1 MLLHAKNIVKVNEAF
16 LVGKNNLIENSIKL
30 LQNLMRTP
38 SVEKKKLPDLV
49 DKKKVVEASTERRKS
64 DAGGE
69 KKKVEAVVERKKTDS
84 VEKKK
89 PDAAEVRTNVKN
101 SLAEC
106 LVKRFHDHK
115 TEFSALT
122 EDGIKQLA
130 DKVEEEL
137 FIYFGKVVVNSL
149 KFTMNALFLLRLVW

>member
-1 MLLHAKNIVKVNEAF
+1 M
-16 LVGKNNLIENSIKL
+16 
-30 LQNLMRTP
+30 
-38 SVEKKKLPDLV
+38 EKKKQSDLL
-49 DKKKVVEASTERRKS
+49 DKKKAVEVSTERRKS

-69 KKKVEAVVERKKTDS
+69 KKKVEAVVERKKSDS
-84 VEKKK
+84 VEKRK

-122 EDGIKQLA
+122 EDSIKQLA
-130 DKVEEEL
+130 DEVEEEL
-137 FIYFGKVVVNSL
+137 FLYFGKVVVNSYY
-149 KFTMNALFLLRLVW
+149 